1 MINFLHLGD
10 IHLGYRQYKL
20 PERENDFCL
29 AFFDICKKAIDKQVD
44 FVLVAG
50 DLFNYRSISPQSFNE
65 ATFVFKTLKEAN
77 IPVIAIEGNHDF
89 KEVKGFT
96 SNKGSWFESLAQSK
110 LIYFLHGYAP
120 NNNTEFKSLK
130 LNENYLNGD
139 YIDLEIKN
147 KTIRIIGSA
156 WQGYNAGASFK
167 DYAIAIQ
174 KLNIQ
179 KPVDFKV
186 FMFHGGHEH
195 YLAVNRG
202 GVSGIDFNQ
211 LSNIVDYIALGHIH
225 EHYIIQD
232 KDGKDLIFNPGSTEA
247 NSSAEAD
254 IKRGGLL
261 VNLFED
267 NNQETKSKLNFKTEL
282 IQDYYQ
288 RPFHKL
294 KFNNLRSF
302 DNLDTLF
309 AEALKQA
316 KELIGKMQKL
326 KPIINFVFGGYL
338 PSSWDISSLSEYVNN
353 LRQNTKEAG
362 ALYSLVKWEVEDNSK
377 IYALDD
383 DELSKNKSLNR
394 ETKER
399 ILLEDILATDGLLD
413 EVNQKQMANLMLEVK
428 DLIINKQASSAEILA
443 QITL

>member
-1 MINFLHLGD
+1 MISFLHLGD
-10 IHLGYRQYKL
+10 IHLGYKQYKL
-20 PERENDFCL
+20 PERENDFCQ

-50 DLFNYRSISPQSFNE
+50 DLFNYRSISPRSFNE

-89 KEVKGFT
+89 KEVKSFT
-96 SNKGSWFESLAQSK
+96 NNKGSWFESLAQSR

-120 NNNTEFKSLK
+120 DSNTEFKRLK
-130 LNENYLNGD
+130 LNEKYLNGE

-174 KLNIQ
+174 KLNEE
-179 KPVDFKV
+179 KPADFKI
-186 FMFHGGHEH
+186 FMFHGGHEN

-202 GVSGIDFNQ
+202 GISGADFNQ

-225 EHYIIQD
+225 EHYIIQN

-261 VNLFED
+261 VNLFEQNLD
-267 NNQETKSKLNFKTEL
+267 LNQKLDFRVEL

-288 RPFHKL
+288 RPFYKL

-302 DNLDTLF
+302 ENIECLF
-309 AEALKQA
+309 DEALKQS
-316 KELIGKMQKL
+316 KELILKTSKEC
-326 KPIINFVFGGYL
+326 KPIINFVFTGYL
-338 PSSWDISSLSEYVNN
+338 PKVWDISLLGEYINN
-353 LRQNTKEAG
+353 LRQNSKEAG
-362 ALYSLVKWEVEDNSK
+362 ALYCLVKWEVENNSK
-377 IYALDD
+377 IYALSEDD
-383 DELSKNKSLNR
+383 LNKDKSLSR
-394 ETKER
+394 ENKER
-399 ILLEDILATDGLLD
+399 ILLEDILAAEDSLD
-413 EVNQKQMANLMLEVK
+413 EISQKQISNLMLEVK
-428 DLIINKQASSAEILA
+428 DLIINKQASSAEVLA
-443 QITL
+443 QIS